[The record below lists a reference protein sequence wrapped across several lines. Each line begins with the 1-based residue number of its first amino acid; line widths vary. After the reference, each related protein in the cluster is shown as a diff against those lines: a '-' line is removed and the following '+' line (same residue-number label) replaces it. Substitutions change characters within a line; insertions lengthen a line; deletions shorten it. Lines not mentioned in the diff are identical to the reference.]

1 MRLGHPVPDP
11 PAMGYVVLIV
21 KGAVPV
27 VVSMA
32 NRAAYTVASCFPI
45 EETVPL
51 FPSIVGTRNPRD
63 DRTVLITVTNP
74 IQTLLVS
81 HAHLL
86 TGSSRIQRMQGL
98 GSLNDARRSLEHL
111 FRGRSP
117 VPVHSLFHQRVQGM
131 EDLCKMGQKCS
142 PVTQRPPKCL
152 ELFHSGRGRLCLNFI
167 YHCIRGDLSHPTR
180 QPPKIGQTIQAFAAW
195 PR

>member
-86 TGSSRIQRMQGL
+86 TGFSRIFPPSWEVGT
-98 GSLNDARRSLEHL
+98 AKWP
-111 FRGRSP
+111 FRCTG
-117 VPVHSLFHQRVQGM
+117 
-131 EDLCKMGQKCS
+131 
-142 PVTQRPPKCL
+142 
-152 ELFHSGRGRLCLNFI
+152 
-167 YHCIRGDLSHPTR
+167 
-180 QPPKIGQTIQAFAAW
+180 QAFLGHT
-195 PR
+195 PPGFGQIS